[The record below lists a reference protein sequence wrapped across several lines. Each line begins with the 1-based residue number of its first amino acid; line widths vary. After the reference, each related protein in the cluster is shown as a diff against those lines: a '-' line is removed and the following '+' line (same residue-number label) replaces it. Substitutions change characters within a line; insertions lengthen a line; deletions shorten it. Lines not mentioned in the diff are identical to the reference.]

1 MCEQILGQCVDE
13 TGLAVDWAIIYKLP
27 KHSEHHH
34 LNTVLPQTGDD
45 YIKEGLG
52 YFYMTSKSS
61 ENSDGGW
68 IKSELSV
75 KDVNSL
81 PGKILGPLYNEEE
94 RNSNLFYMLYN
105 DEHPDGHTRF
115 NLGHTKGKSG
125 EISELRYIPFR
136 SRRLLIHNSDKQK
149 TFHYKLYKIQI

>member
-1 MCEQILGQCVDE
+1 MTRRITKMKWFYIKMILFFTILFMCEQIRGQCVDE
-13 TGLAVDWAIIYKLP
+13 NGLTVDWAIIYKLP
-27 KHSEHHH
+27 KNSED
-34 LNTVLPQTGDD
+34 LNPFLPQTGDD

-81 PGKILGPLYNEEE
+81 PGKILGPLYNKEK

-115 NLGHTKGKSG
+115 NLGHTKGKS
-125 EISELRYIPFR
+125 
-136 SRRLLIHNSDKQK
+136 
-149 TFHYKLYKIQI
+149 

>member
-1 MCEQILGQCVDE
+1 MCEQIRGQCVDE
-13 TGLAVDWAIIYKLP
+13 KGLPVDWAIIYKLP
-27 KHSEHHH
+27 KHSEHHY

-61 ENSDGGW
+61 ENSGGGW

-81 PGKILGPLYNEEE
+81 PGKILGPLYNKEE

-125 EISELRYIPFR
+125 EISDYLFIIQTSKKHFITNCIKYKFDFR
-136 SRRLLIHNSDKQK
+136 CFGIE
-149 TFHYKLYKIQI
+149 